1 MMMSCSDHVD
11 HVVVGDL
18 AEKDDDDKDDDA
30 MATMKCVKVKRGRIG
45 SLLLVESCQKLV
57 STGI

>member
-18 AEKDDDDKDDDA
+18 AEKDDDE
-30 MATMKCVKVKRGRIG
+30 MMMMMIRMMMQWRR
-45 SLLLVESCQKLV
+45 
-57 STGI
+57 